1 MRVARRGLV
10 VALVAAAIV
19 GVVSAGSVACST
31 SPVGVNACKRIEQ
44 VRCESA
50 QACGITL
57 ESPVHQGDTPEQNV
71 AACVRYYDDAC
82 LHGIAA
88 PTEPATQDVDACVNA
103 IITGTCDVVK
113 KPESHAACAFLV
125 PPSVVAA
132 DAAADGDAIADAT
145 GQ

>member
-19 GVVSAGSVACST
+19 GVASAGSVACST
-31 SPVGVNACKRIEQ
+31 SPVGVDACKRIEQ

-57 ESPVHQGDTPEQNV
+57 ETPVHQGDTPEQNV
-71 AACVRYYDDAC
+71 AACVRFYDDAC

-88 PTEPATQDVDACVNA
+88 PAEPASQDVDACINA
-103 IITGTCDVVK
+103 IVTGSCDVVV
-113 KPESHAACAFLV
+113 KPQSSPACAFLV
-125 PPSVVAA
+125 PPSAVPV
-132 DAAADGDAIADAT
+132 DAAVDADAT